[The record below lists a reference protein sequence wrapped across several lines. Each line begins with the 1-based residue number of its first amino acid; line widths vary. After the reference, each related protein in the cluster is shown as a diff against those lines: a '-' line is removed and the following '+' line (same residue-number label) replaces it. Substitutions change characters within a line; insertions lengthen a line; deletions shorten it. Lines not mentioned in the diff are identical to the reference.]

1 MEIRNRDTLL
11 KFSASTILGLVD
23 GISAV
28 VAERSKDNE
37 AYITMLL
44 MLYHIILSTFCP
56 TNYSSIYSA
65 TDSVTIPDVHF
76 CKVIFT
82 NKTNSSIKPLTATQ

>member
-1 MEIRNRDTLL
+1 MDIRNRDMLL

-44 MLYHIILSTFCP
+44 ML
-56 TNYSSIYSA
+56 
-65 TDSVTIPDVHF
+65 
-76 CKVIFT
+76 
-82 NKTNSSIKPLTATQ
+82 

>member
-1 MEIRNRDTLL
+1 MDTRNRDTLL

-37 AYITMLL
+37 SYITMLL

-65 TDSVTIPDVHF
+65 TDSVST
-76 CKVIFT
+76 K
-82 NKTNSSIKPLTATQ
+82 SSATRGLRI